1 MVGVQSNKV
10 RLWGGVLYILKSGDI
25 TCSGEVIRGDWTPD
39 WTPPPPPP
47 YVGQFYIVSDTHLKH
62 TVSHVSYI
70 CMNKTQ
76 SHSESF
82 VILLYDY
89 KTSSQ

>member
-1 MVGVQSNKV
+1 MYRNLVISRVV
-10 RLWGGVLYILKSGDI
+10 VKS
-25 TCSGEVIRGDWTPD
+25 SEVTGLLTGLP
-39 WTPPPPPP
+39 TPP